1 MQNNFDRIAEPEDI
15 LRCPY
20 CDALVWHSENCGRDP
35 QTGNPLYTIC
45 CQQGRVKLPPVR
57 QPPPVLEK
65 LQDESSFRN
74 NIRVYNSIL
83 AFTSIGAKI
92 DHTVTSGSGPPTF
105 RIQGQNYHRIG
116 SLIPT
121 SGNPPKFLQLYIV
134 DTSNEV
140 SNRIQSLQRTPSS
153 GPLQEGIVK
162 QLIDMLDSSNH
173 LCQIFRKARD
183 QYETAGAK
191 EFTIRL
197 VANQGKGRQYDM
209 PNTNE
214 VAGLIVGDLSTTT
227 GYKDVILQ
235 YQSNHLQEIRDDH
248 PLYMSLQYPL
258 LFPYGEYGFHTEIP
272 YVVAEGRQRK
282 KSFISIREYY
292 AYQIQTRQKE
302 GKTIIKSGRLLH
314 QYVVDAY
321 F

>member
-1 MQNNFDRIAEPEDI
+1 
-15 LRCPY
+15 
-20 CDALVWHSENCGRDP
+20 
-35 QTGNPLYTIC
+35 
-45 CQQGRVKLPPVR
+45 
-57 QPPPVLEK
+57 
-65 LQDESSFRN
+65 
-74 NIRVYNSIL
+74 
-83 AFTSIGAKI
+83 
-92 DHTVTSGSGPPTF
+92 
-105 RIQGQNYHRIG
+105 
-116 SLIPT
+116 
-121 SGNPPKFLQLYIV
+121 
-134 DTSNEV
+134 
-140 SNRIQSLQRTPSS
+140 
-153 GPLQEGIVK
+153 
-162 QLIDMLDSSNH
+162 MLDSSNH

-191 EFTIRL
+191 EFTIRP

-227 GYKDVILQ
+227 GYKD
-235 YQSNHLQEIRDDH
+235 
-248 PLYMSLQYPL
+248 YPL

-292 AYQIQTRQKE
+292 AYQIQTRLKE

-321 F
+321 TAIEAERLRWNKNNQEQLRADLYNNVCDAVCKGDTDARVHGKRVILPSSFTGSPRYMIEKYAHLVGWCIKNSNNK